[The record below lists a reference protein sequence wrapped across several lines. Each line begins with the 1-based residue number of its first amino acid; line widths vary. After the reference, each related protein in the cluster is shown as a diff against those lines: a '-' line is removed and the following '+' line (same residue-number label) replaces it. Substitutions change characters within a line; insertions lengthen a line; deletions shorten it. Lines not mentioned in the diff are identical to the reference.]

1 MSIQASTLD
10 VLFRKVSP
18 SEVYDRLKAA
28 GETGDPGD
36 AQILFQKYAIHT
48 LKGYSKDEVAEISQA
63 IKEEAEE
70 TRKKL
75 FRIGWE
81 DERTPPFP
89 PLTQASMAL
98 YSVLILANQ
107 LLGHWGQEPFCKIEN
122 VGEWRNAY
130 LYLGQDLFVCAY
142 LACEDIKS
150 GYERLD
156 FAWPAILRTNHSG
169 LNALLK
175 KGIAENHQHLYG
187 SSQTFA
193 LSWCSLMN
201 YPDTHRLI
209 AKLFKELYQP
219 YTAIGPERRFVTTQ
233 ERVRYACYFRM
244 QIFEWLQSENR
255 SAAPEWAKDY
265 DHKRVSWGW
274 MRDLIPTF
282 EQVSALR
289 EVYGAK
295 VSYDGGRKKA
305 CLDYTFTQKLY
316 VNNPNACYRFLAGER
331 YFLYLYF
338 RYFLLGKTDPQLDF
352 LFYLYLILKTLF
364 RSELVQ
370 ANDLVGFQN
379 FSDYQDRKKAL
390 CKQPFYQTEL
400 IRMAINA
407 PLKEGFVDSLE
418 TRIAPENTPQC
429 YRDNV
434 SGIDKLKNEN
444 DQNSAQPDFFP
455 KCIVAEAKITAKETP
470 HYYSIITNKINCYRS
485 RVYDLPE
492 AFSSQGSDF
501 ISPYFFVIHFIKMAD
516 KEFLN
521 YIKRREN
528 NRSSFPGEFLPY
540 RLCRHERLRDDVSL
554 QARALSIALHSWQ
567 ELRGRIRG
575 IDCASSEVVCPP
587 ETFAMAYRILRGHKE
602 PTFQN
607 PSFFPSKPFSLSA
620 TYHVAE
626 DFLDILSALRA
637 IDEAVNFLELRRNDR
652 IGHALGLGVDP
663 ETHYSLK
670 GRRIFLPK
678 QQRLDDLVWLLIH
691 CRDLGLHIDPHVYG
705 KLKEEAELLFFEI
718 YGSAMERLGWNIH
731 LTEYYCS
738 MCLRAD
744 DPTLYRNWHNDHK
757 YPDFLGVT
765 DSIPSP
771 YESFRFSRYSEAL
784 PSYRKS
790 LYLTGLYY
798 LYHYG
803 MEERK
808 KGNETATVLIDKDYM
823 RLMTEAQNVLQR
835 EVAKKGIIIE
845 CNPSSNVL
853 IGTFKDYAKHPVF
866 RFNHTGLQGSNLPE
880 QTGEPLQVCINTD
893 DLGVFDTS
901 LEFEYALLF
910 DALNNQFDNQGKK
923 IYSESV
929 ILEYLDRVRIMGQQA
944 VFPPI

>member
-18 SEVYDRLKAA
+18 SEVYDRLKTV
-28 GETGDPGD
+28 GETGDPEG
-36 AQILFQKYAIHT
+36 APILFQKYAIHT

-63 IKEEAEE
+63 IKEEAEK
-70 TRKKL
+70 TRKNL

-81 DERTPPFP
+81 DKRTPPFP

-107 LLGHWGQEPFCKIEN
+107 LLGHRGQEPFCKIEN
-122 VGEWRNAY
+122 VGEWRNTY

-201 YPDTHRLI
+201 YPNTHRLI
-209 AKLFKELYQP
+209 AKLFEELYQS

-233 ERVRYACYFRM
+233 EWVRYACFFRM
-244 QIFEWLQSENR
+244 QIFGWLQSESR
-255 SAAPEWAKDY
+255 SAAPEWAKDD
-265 DHKRVSWGW
+265 DHKRVSREW
-274 MRDLIPTF
+274 MRDLSPTF

-295 VSYDGGRKKA
+295 VAYDGGRKA
-305 CLDYTFTQKLY
+305 CLDYAFTERLY
-316 VNNPNACYRFLAGER
+316 ENNPNACYRSLVGER

-338 RYFLLGKTDPQLDF
+338 RYFLLERTDPQLDY
-352 LFYLYLILKTLF
+352 LFSLYIILKTKF
-364 RSELVQ
+364 RSEMVQ
-370 ANDLVGFQN
+370 VNDLVGFQN
-379 FSDYQDRKKAL
+379 FSDYQDRKTAL
-390 CKQPFYQTEL
+390 CEQPIYQAEL

-407 PLKEGFVDSLE
+407 PLKEGCVDSLE
-418 TRIAPENTPQC
+418 TRISPRETPQR

-434 SGIDKLKNEN
+434 SGIDRLKNEN
-444 DQNSAQPDFFP
+444 DQNNAQTDFFSEW
-455 KCIVAEAKITAKETP
+455 IMAEAKITAKETP
-470 HYYSIITNKINCYRS
+470 HYYSISTNKINHCKGHIYN
-485 RVYDLPE
+485 LTE
-492 AFSSQGSDF
+492 AFSSQG
-501 ISPYFFVIHFIKMAD
+501 INYIPPYFFVIHFIKKAD

-521 YIKRREN
+521 YKKRREY
-528 NRSSFPGEFLPY
+528 NRSFFPGEFLPY
-540 RLCRHERLRDDVSL
+540 QLCRHEKLRDDVCL
-554 QARALSIALHSWQ
+554 QASALSIALRSRQ
-567 ELRGRIRG
+567 DLRVRIRG

-602 PTFQN
+602 STFQN

-652 IGHALGLGVDP
+652 IGHALGLGVDT

-670 GRRIFLPK
+670 GHRIFLPK
-678 QQRLDDLVWLLIH
+678 QQRLDDLVWLLVH

-744 DPTLYRNWHNDHK
+744 DPTLYRNWHNHHK
-757 YPDFLGVT
+757 YPEFLGLT

-784 PSYRKS
+784 PNYRKS
-790 LYLTGLYY
+790 LYLTGLHYF
-798 LYHYG
+798 YHYG

-808 KGNETATVLIDKDYM
+808 KGNETTTVLIDKDYM
-823 RLMTEAQNVLQR
+823 RLMTEAQNVLQL
-835 EVAKKGIIIE
+835 EIAKKGIIIE

-866 RFNHTGLQGSNLPE
+866 RFNHTGLQGSGLPE
-880 QTGEPLQVCINTD
+880 HTGEPLQVCINTD

-923 IYSESV
+923 IYSESE
-929 ILEYLDRVRIMGQQA
+929 ILEYLDRVRIMGRQA
-944 VFPPI
+944 VFPLI